1 MNLES
6 ARAPPRDGLSP
17 AAVEV
22 APVAIAVF
30 DREMRYLAAS
40 RQFQIEQGLDPDQ
53 PLYGRSHYDVFPGAP
68 ERWRRLHERCLKG
81 EALQA
86 EEEVLRGDGRLDWM
100 NWCMRPWRSPDGEIG
115 GLVLTIE
122 RITDRVRRLAEL
134 QAAEQRYRGV
144 FDQAAVGVARIGP
157 DGAYLE
163 VNDRYCK
170 ITGYSR
176 EALLRR
182 RFQDITHPEDLV
194 SDIAAAQALLA
205 GEISTY
211 SKDKRYVAPRGDPIW
226 VNLTVSLVRDETG
239 DPEYFVAVA
248 EDISAR
254 KQAQTRLNEAFK
266 IRTVGVLFWSGEEF
280 RLADVNDAFLQMT
293 GFSREEALGRTW
305 RQFTPPEFHAVSW
318 RAVAELAE
326 RGETTPYEKQYFRK
340 DGSRWWGLFAARRI
354 GDEVVEFVLDVTERR
369 EAEAAVR
376 RLNETL
382 ELRVAEEVT
391 ARLNA
396 EDALRQSQKME
407 AIGQLTGGVAHDFN
421 NLLTVIRS
429 SAGLLQREGLSEDR
443 RRRYVAAIVETSD
456 RAAKLTGQLLAFAR
470 RQALKPEVFDVADRV
485 ERICDMLRTV
495 VGPHIDLVTDIG
507 CPGCYT
513 EADPTQFETALVN
526 MAVNAR
532 DAMEGGGRLTIRV
545 QPVERVPPVRGH
557 QPAEGKFVAVS
568 VADTGVGIAPDKLA
582 QIFEPFFTT
591 KEPGK
596 GTGLGLSQV
605 YGFAKQSGGEIGV
618 ESEPGRGAVFTL
630 YLPRSSER
638 PQAVEDSGWD
648 TADSPQRG
656 CILVVEDNEQ
666 VGAFS
671 THMLAELGFET
682 RWAPNGEA
690 ALQMLAADPTGYDA
704 VFSDVVMPGM
714 SGMDLAREVRR
725 RNPRLPVILTSGY
738 SHVLASEGSQGFE
751 LVQKPYSAEEITQV
765 LRRAIASARTAND

>member
-1 MNLES
+1 L
-6 ARAPPRDGLSP
+6 P
-17 AAVEV
+17 AAIEV
-22 APVAIAVF
+22 APVSIAIF

-40 RQFQIEQGLDPDQ
+40 RRYRAEQGLDLDQ
-53 PLYGRSHYDVFPGAP
+53 PLQGLCHYDLFPGAP
-68 ERWRRLHERCLKG
+68 ERWRELHDRCLRG
-81 EALQA
+81 ESLQA
-86 EEEVLRGDGRLDWM
+86 EEQVPRRDGRLDWM
-100 NWCMRPWRSPDGEIG
+100 NWCMRPWRTADGEIG
-115 GLVLTIE
+115 GLVLSIE
-122 RITDRVRRLAEL
+122 HVTERVARLTDL

-176 EALLRR
+176 EELLRR
-182 RFQDITHPEDLV
+182 RFQDITHPDDLN
-194 SDIAAAQALLA
+194 SDITDAQALLA
-205 GEISTY
+205 GDVAPYT
-211 SKDKRYVAPRGDPIW
+211 KTKRYIGPRGEVIW
-226 VNLTVSLVRDETG
+226 ASLTVSLVRNAAGAPD
-239 DPEYFVAVA
+239 YFVAVV
-248 EDISAR
+248 EDITAR
-254 KQAQTRLNEAFK
+254 KQAEIRLNEAFR
-266 IRTVGVLFWSGEEF
+266 IRTVSVLFWDGEH
-280 RLADVNDAFLQMT
+280 RLAAANDAFLQMT
-293 GFSREEALGRTW
+293 GFSREEALGRSW
-305 RQFTPPEFHAVSW
+305 QQFTPPEFHADTW
-318 RAVAELAE
+318 KAIAEIAE

-340 DGSRWWGLFAARRI
+340 DGGRWWALSAARRI
-354 GDEVVEFVLDVTERR
+354 GDEMIEFVLDVTERR

-429 SAGLLQREGLSEDR
+429 SAGLLQREGLSEER

-485 ERICDMLRTV
+485 ERICDMLCTV
-495 VGPHIDLVTDIG
+495 VGPNVELVTDIG
-507 CPGCYT
+507 CDGCFT

-532 DAMEGGGRLTIRV
+532 DAMADGGRLTIRV
-545 QPVERVPPVRGH
+545 APVDRVPPVRGH
-557 QPAEGKFVAVS
+557 QSAEGEFVAVS
-568 VADTGVGIAPDKLA
+568 VADTGSGIAPEKLA

-618 ESEPGRGAVFTL
+618 ESAPGQGAVFTL
-630 YLPRSSER
+630 YLPRSTER
-638 PQAVEDSGWD
+638 PRPAEEAAWEAAEP
-648 TADSPQRG
+648 TQRG

-671 THMLAELGFET
+671 SQMLAELGFET

-690 ALQMLAADPTGYDA
+690 ALQMLEAEPAGYDA

-714 SGMDLAREVRR
+714 GGIELAREIRR
-725 RNPRLPVILTSGY
+725 RIPRLPVILTSGY

-765 LRRAIASARTAND
+765 LRRAIASARASPA